1 MDEIKVRWMRSKDLE
16 EVLRIEKENFK
27 FPWKKSYFDYDLRRP
42 NTYCL
47 VAEIDNK
54 VVGYLIAWEIVDEL
68 HLANISVDRNY
79 QKKGVGTKL
88 INEII
93 VIARL
98 REIKKIYLETRV
110 SNIGAQKFYQ
120 KLGFKYSYL
129 RKGYYND
136 GEDAWIMEKDL

>member
-1 MDEIKVRWMRSKDLE
+1 MEEIKIRWMKDKDLE

-27 FPWKKSYFDYDLRRP
+27 FPWKKSYFVYDLRRP

-47 VAEIDNK
+47 VAEINNK
-54 VVGYLIAWEIVDEL
+54 VVGYLIAWEIIDEL

-88 INEII
+88 MKEII
-93 VIARL
+93 SIAHL

-129 RKGYYND
+129 RKGYYRD
-136 GEDAWIMEKDL
+136 GEDAWIMEKDI